1 MRITDYSVLF
11 VIIMFPFFWVYSLH
25 GTDDLM
31 VMRLEQK
38 YNQSIQTAVQ
48 DASQMMHQNEDPS
61 LEASYDSVK
70 LLKVDKDL
78 LLDRF
83 MQTIS
88 INFGLENDLPAQQA
102 FLTYLPALVV
112 IDYDGFYLYRSTAYT
127 DISGNEAEKHLWTE
141 KKLYVYED
149 DDGNL
154 FRFTLDDYVHV
165 YAQGTNQWIEG
176 YRNELQWLTSVPLLQ
191 DAEGFENV
199 RRQVIVSTIQDHLA
213 SAITY
218 HNDHVLR
225 NGNVYQFTFPTIP
238 QEEWYNTIDD
248 VGIMAFIQGIPV
260 GDQYYNNYA
269 FGSGRLVKKD
279 VIIGAIEELTG
290 SKYYYKSGC
299 EFPYRPVERFNNA
312 REAAASGYY
321 ERTCYEGQGS
331 F

>member
-1 MRITDYSVLF
+1 MRITDYSILF

-25 GTDDLM
+25 GTDDLV

-70 LLKVDKDL
+70 LVNVDKDL
-78 LLDRF
+78 LLERF
-83 MQTIS
+83 MKTIS
-88 INFGLENDLPAQQA
+88 INLDIENDSSAQQA
-102 FLTYLPALVV
+102 FLTYLPALAV
-112 IDYDGFYLYRSTAYT
+112 IDYDGFYLYRSSAYI
-127 DISGNEAEKHLWTE
+127 DMDGNDAEKHLWTE

-154 FRFTLDDYVHV
+154 FQFTLDDYVHV
-165 YAQGTNQWIEG
+165 YSKKADQWLEG
-176 YRNELQWLTSVPLLQ
+176 YREELQLLSSVPLLQ
-191 DAEGFENV
+191 DEEVFENI
-199 RRQVIVSTIQDHLA
+199 RRQTIVTALQDHLA
-213 SAITY
+213 YTIKY
-218 HNDHVLR
+218 HNDHILR
-225 NGNVYQFTFPTIP
+225 NGNVYQFTLPTIP

-248 VGIMAFIQGIPV
+248 VGVMAFIQGIPV

-279 VIIGAIEELTG
+279 VIIGAIDESSG

-299 EFPYRPVERFNNA
+299 VFPYRPVERFNSA
-312 REAAASGYY
+312 KDAAASGYY
-321 ERTCYEGQGS
+321 ERTCYEGQGG